1 MFRSSL
7 ASTTTMSNNI
17 GGDVNKHGGWT
28 KQHKSRWS
36 NLAISNWSLLV
47 CEEIWNH
54 LQFLWEVL
62 AARVEIMLTDNLDNL
77 LHPLYRF
84 VSRLYLRPLV
94 TNKYYQFQ
102 YYHYHYY
109 HYYYYYYFHS
119 VFATQQV
126 LLADI
131 FSLSDPQCPV
141 DNICSDS
148 ISVCECVLVSVTWD
162 KHTFWRFF
170 FVLHDASAVIVTN

>member
-1 MFRSSL
+1 
-7 ASTTTMSNNI
+7 
-17 GGDVNKHGGWT
+17 
-28 KQHKSRWS
+28 
-36 NLAISNWSLLV
+36 
-47 CEEIWNH
+47 
-54 LQFLWEVL
+54 
-62 AARVEIMLTDNLDNL
+62 MLTDNLDNL

-102 YYHYHYY
+102 YYYY
-109 HYYYYYYFHS
+109 HHHYQYHS
-119 VFATQQV
+119 VFAAQQV

-148 ISVCECVLVSVTWD
+148 ISVCECVLETNTHSD
-162 KHTFWRFF
+162 EFLFA
-170 FVLHDASAVIVTN
+170 LHDASAVIVTN

>member
-1 MFRSSL
+1 
-7 ASTTTMSNNI
+7 
-17 GGDVNKHGGWT
+17 
-28 KQHKSRWS
+28 
-36 NLAISNWSLLV
+36 
-47 CEEIWNH
+47 
-54 LQFLWEVL
+54 
-62 AARVEIMLTDNLDNL
+62 MLTDNLDNL

-102 YYHYHYY
+102 NYHY
-109 HYYYYYYFHS
+109 HYYYYYYHHYYS
-119 VFATQQV
+119 VFAAQV

-148 ISVCECVLVSVTWD
+148 ISVCECVLVSVT
-162 KHTFWRFF
+162 
-170 FVLHDASAVIVTN
+170 

>member
-1 MFRSSL
+1 
-7 ASTTTMSNNI
+7 
-17 GGDVNKHGGWT
+17 
-28 KQHKSRWS
+28 
-36 NLAISNWSLLV
+36 
-47 CEEIWNH
+47 
-54 LQFLWEVL
+54 
-62 AARVEIMLTDNLDNL
+62 MLTDNLDNL

-109 HYYYYYYFHS
+109 YHYYCS
-119 VFATQQV
+119 VFASQQV

-148 ISVCECVLVSVTWD
+148 ISVCECVLVSVT
-162 KHTFWRFF
+162 
-170 FVLHDASAVIVTN
+170 